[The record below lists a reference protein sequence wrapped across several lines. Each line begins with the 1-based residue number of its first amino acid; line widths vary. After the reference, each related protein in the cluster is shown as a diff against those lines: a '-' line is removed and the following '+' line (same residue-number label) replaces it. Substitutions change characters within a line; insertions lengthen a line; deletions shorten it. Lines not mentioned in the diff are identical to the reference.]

1 MKKYF
6 KVLSAD
12 NLCCNGGS
20 TDLAWSLPVENPDG
34 TWTPGEWM
42 PEVQGDLEFC
52 ANGYHLTDTEHL
64 LSWLNA
70 SVYEAE
76 PSEEKLAGND
86 KIVCR
91 SVRLLRK
98 MHWSDRIARLFACDC
113 AERTLP
119 IFEKDYPDD
128 KRPRHAV
135 EVARLYADGKASESE
150 LAAAR
155 DAATDATWAA
165 ATDAARAAAWDAAWA
180 AAWDAARAAAW
191 AAARAAARDAAMD
204 ATWAAERQ
212 WQAKRLMWYLGDECG
227 KVIKEA
233 ERGNG

>member
-6 KVLSAD
+6 KVLSED
-12 NLCCNGGS
+12 NRSCNGGS

-42 PEVQGDLEFC
+42 PEIQGELELY
-52 ANGYHLTDTEHL
+52 ANGYHLTDADHL
-64 LSWLNA
+64 LDWLNA

-76 PSEEKLAGND
+76 PSKEMLEGND

-155 DAATDATWAA
+155 DAATDA
-165 ATDAARAAAWDAAWA
+165 ATDAAWDAARA

-191 AAARAAARDAAMD
+191 AAARTAAGDK
-204 ATWAAERQ
+204 EHK
-212 WQAKRLMWYLGDECG
+212 WQVKRLMWYLGDECG

>member
-20 TDLAWSLPVENPDG
+20 ADLVWSLPTQGKDG
-34 TWTPGEWM
+34 TWTSGKWM
-42 PEVQGDLEFC
+42 PEIQGELELY
-52 ANGYHLTDTEHL
+52 ANGYHLTDADHL
-64 LSWLNA
+64 LDWLNA

-76 PSEEKLAGND
+76 PSKEMLEGND

-155 DAATDATWAA
+155 A
-165 ATDAARAAAWDAAWA
+165 AAWA
-180 AAWDAARAAAW
+180 AAWDAAR
-191 AAARAAARDAAMD
+191 DAAMD
-204 ATWAAERQ
+204 ATWDAAMDAERQ

-227 KVIKEA
+227 KVIKET
-233 ERGNG
+233 EG

>member
-12 NLCCNGGS
+12 NRSCNGGS

-42 PEVQGDLEFC
+42 PEIQGDLEFC

-64 LSWLNA
+64 LDWLNA

-76 PSEEKLAGND
+76 PSKEMLEGND

-113 AERTLP
+113 AERVLP
-119 IFEKDYPDD
+119 IYEKDYPKD
-128 KRPRHAV
+128 KRPRQAI
-135 EVARLYADGKASESE
+135 EVARRYAEGKASDSE
-150 LAAAR
+150 LAAAW
-155 DAATDATWAA
+155 T
-165 ATDAARAAAWDAAWA
+165 AARAAAWDAAWT
-180 AAWDAARAAAW
+180 AARAAAW
-191 AAARAAARDAAMD
+191 AAAWDAAWDAVWDAARDAAMD
-204 ATWAAERQ
+204 ATWAAAWAAERQ